1 MCLTRE
7 RSRLLAAFERIRA
20 DQRPLLLFLL
30 NTQVRNESLFTN
42 LRRAVLGEARGCF
55 PFQRTAELRISGSSA
70 PADSLP
76 AGLTFGGIM
85 VRNQN

>member
-1 MCLTRE
+1 MCLTSE

-55 PFQRTAELRISGSSA
+55 PFQRTAELRISGSSW

-76 AGLTFGGIM
+76 P
-85 VRNQN
+85 